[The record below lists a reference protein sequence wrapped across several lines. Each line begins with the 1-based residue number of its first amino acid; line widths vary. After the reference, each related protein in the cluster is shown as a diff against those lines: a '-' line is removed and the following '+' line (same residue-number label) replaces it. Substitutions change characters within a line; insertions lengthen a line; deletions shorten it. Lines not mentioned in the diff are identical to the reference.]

1 MFDKVEQMN
10 EHNSKLIFAL
20 TTKKTKK
27 TPTSYVRALD
37 MMFKSREE
45 KNERHLIYG
54 NTSILSISRWEDRKN
69 GKVISSPVG

>member
-1 MFDKVEQMN
+1 MN

-37 MMFKSREE
+37 MMFKSREG
-45 KNERHLIYG
+45 KNERDLIYG
-54 NTSILSISRWEDRKN
+54 NTSILVAEKTEKTNS
-69 GKVISSPVG
+69 KVICSPVG

>member
-1 MFDKVEQMN
+1 MN

-54 NTSILSISRWEDRKN
+54 NTSILSISR
-69 GKVISSPVG
+69 